1 MISQDLYTK
10 IEKVAMKSLL
20 KNQIMLNAACIVMAV
35 MVVAQAGLNF
45 WLLIVVGFAVV
56 VNLQPKRTKKA
67 LKILLEQSSNIQYIE
82 VEFENGQIELDI
94 KLNNEPS
101 EYEIKLPIRMGE
113 EILVQLK
120 EELPHVEFRKQNRFN

>member
-10 IEKVAMKSLL
+10 IEKVAMKSQL
-20 KNQIMLNAACIVMAV
+20 KNQIMLNAACIVMAFF
-35 MVVAQAGLNF
+35 VVAEAGLNF

-56 VNLQPKRTKKA
+56 VNLQPKRTRKA

-82 VEFENGQIELDI
+82 VEIENGQLELDI